1 MFGEEKNNFSKN
13 FLLEKGTSMSNFL
26 YSIIEKSKGDCK
38 K

>member
-26 YSIIEKSKGDCK
+26 YSIIEKSKGDC
-38 K
+38 